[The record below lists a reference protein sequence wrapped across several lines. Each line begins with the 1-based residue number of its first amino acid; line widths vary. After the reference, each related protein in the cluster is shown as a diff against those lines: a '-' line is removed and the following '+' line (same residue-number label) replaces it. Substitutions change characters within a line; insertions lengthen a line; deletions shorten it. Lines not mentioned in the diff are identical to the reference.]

1 MIYKQIHVG
10 KTMENKPPM
19 TGNGEHTTNLWWLLG
34 DGLWH
39 CFTHITVYVISIV
52 LWWLCYII

>member
-39 CFTHITVYVISIV
+39 CFTHITV
-52 LWWLCYII
+52 